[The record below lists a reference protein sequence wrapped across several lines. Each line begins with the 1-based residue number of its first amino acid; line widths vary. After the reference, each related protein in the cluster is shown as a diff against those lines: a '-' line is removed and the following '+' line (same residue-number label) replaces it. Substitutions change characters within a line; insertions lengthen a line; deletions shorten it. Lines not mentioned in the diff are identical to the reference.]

1 MRVASLVESGR
12 MNKNDG
18 RSGQLRLL
26 MQAAQDGD
34 AKAYEALLK
43 EIAPIARRMV
53 QRKWGFLQKAD
64 IEDIV
69 QDILLSVHSARAT
82 YDPARPFNPWL
93 MGISHHRLVD
103 SARRYKRRSTNEV
116 LVGELPEVSS
126 EDPVNKME
134 EQFATVGAL
143 HGAIR
148 QLPSAQQKAVNLL
161 RLQEMSLK
169 EASEASG
176 MTISSLK
183 IAVHRGVKALRGKLK
198 T

>member
-1 MRVASLVESGR
+1 

-18 RSGQLRLL
+18 RSGQFRLL

-69 QDILLSVHSARAT
+69 QDILLSVHLARAT
-82 YDPARPFNPWL
+82 YDPARPFSPWL
-93 MGISHHRLVD
+93 MGICHHRLVD
-103 SARRYKRRSTNEV
+103 SARRHKRRSTNEV
-116 LVGELPEVSS
+116 LVDELPEVSY
-126 EDPVNKME
+126 EDPAIKME
-134 EQFATVGAL
+134 EQFATVDAL
-143 HGAIR
+143 QGAIR